1 MLSTNW
7 ENRYNRFLFP
17 YRHWQEIFLIGSN
30 VPTIGGIEAG
40 FKVAD
45 EWNCECIQIYTT
57 LSRRWDI
64 KPIPNKKNDE
74 FEKAWT
80 SSSVKQVVSH
90 VPYLVNLASNDKSI
104 LEKSVKRL
112 EEEIINAKLLKIP
125 FLVIHPGNYKDSCEE
140 YGINQIAES
149 IKECLEILQ
158 GTDVF
163 LLLET
168 MSGQGT
174 QIGWEFEQLA
184 RIIDQINYKNIGV
197 CFDTCHVFSA
207 GYAFNTE
214 NDYDMT
220 LDSFNRIIGLDK
232 IKVFHLNDSLK
243 EKGSKIDRHAPI
255 GFGKIGLELF
265 RLIINDPR
273 FKEVPKIVEPT
284 DCARDCKGEVALL
297 KTLIKKV
304 IGERSAYRPQSPAV
318 V

>member
-1 MLSTNW
+1 M
-7 ENRYNRFLFP
+7 
-17 YRHWQEIFLIGSN
+17 IGSN
-30 VPTIGGIEAG
+30 VPAIGGIEAG

-64 KPIPNKKNDE
+64 KPLTDKKIDE
-74 FEKAWT
+74 FAQAWT
-80 SSSVKQVVSH
+80 SSGVKQVVSH
-90 VPYLVNLASNDKSI
+90 VPYLVNLASTDKSI

-112 EEEIINAKLLKIP
+112 KEEIINAKLLNIP
-125 FLVIHPGNYKDSCEE
+125 FLVMHPGSYKDSSEE
-140 YGINQIAES
+140 YGINQIVES
-149 IKECLEILQ
+149 IKECLAVLQ
-158 GTDVF
+158 GTEVF

-174 QIGWEFEQLA
+174 QIGWAFEQLA
-184 RIIDQINYKNIGV
+184 RIINQIHYKNIGV

-214 NDYDMT
+214 NDYNMT

-243 EKGSKIDRHAPI
+243 EKGSKIDRHAPL

-265 RLIINDPR
+265 RLIINDSR

-284 DCARDCKGEVALL
+284 DCAKEGKGEVALL
-297 KTLIKKV
+297 KTLIKK
-304 IGERSAYRPQSPAV
+304 SY
-318 V
+318 